1 MKDVK
6 IFSIG
11 DLGVGA
17 DNMNGIVFE
26 DGEYGMLSEEVGES
40 GILLLQDLEK
50 EKQAVISKRLDEFRK
65 GHPQAAMISRKEALD
80 MERVVDETAN
90 TVYRFCGILLVVVG
104 LSMLSIR
111 FFSEIPAL
119 KKKYQFLSD
128 IGMTEDQMRREV
140 RKEVWQLVWIPALFG
155 IFMAVVYHMDILIA
169 FIHQNSKYHFFD
181 DGGAVGFVWEQS
193 RTWLC
198 NVIVFCLIQVIYGA
212 YMVKSVGMRV
222 LPIATEEKEI
232 MNKRQKWIKE

>member
-1 MKDVK
+1 
-6 IFSIG
+6 
-11 DLGVGA
+11 
-17 DNMNGIVFE
+17 
-26 DGEYGMLSEEVGES
+26 
-40 GILLLQDLEK
+40 
-50 EKQAVISKRLDEFRK
+50 
-65 GHPQAAMISRKEALD
+65 
-80 MERVVDETAN
+80 
-90 TVYRFCGILLVVVG
+90 
-104 LSMLSIR
+104 MLSIR

-169 FIHQNSKYHFFD
+169 FIQQNSKYHFFD
-181 DGGAVGFVWEQS
+181 DGGEVGFVLEQS

-222 LPIATEEKEI
+222 LPIAAEEKRGYE
-232 MNKRQKWIKE
+232 